1 MFPHLD
7 PLSLHRPHRLI
18 IRRTVGQW
26 VAVAHTSLPPQS
38 EMKALLSLL
47 RSPHTRPAITST
59 ASTCVAAG
67 WGASTLGQAFLSAYQ
82 EANKVGYYNAH
93 TPSSSSSSL
102 PAPQLAFCATERAKG
117 APTFSI
123 QAEFCAET
131 NTVSGHKT
139 FVTGGPEAEVLGVV
153 AVNPEVEDE
162 GEGTCV
168 VLVDARKGDGIQYLA
183 PEREIDFLPDV
194 SHSQILLDAAP
205 VLDVVC
211 DRDAFRR
218 IVRPFR
224 MIEDSAVALATN
236 AYIASRLDRD
246 TLAKLLPQ
254 VVSAFDI
261 YGRIL
266 DTWEALPDPEDRIM
280 TKEALVQES
289 LLYASAASASSKL
302 VRTAL
307 DLGSLG
313 PDFARDSP
321 IFQVAQGARNART
334 KKAVRFA
341 TTPH

>member
-1 MFPHLD
+1 
-7 PLSLHRPHRLI
+7 
-18 IRRTVGQW
+18 
-26 VAVAHTSLPPQS
+26 
-38 EMKALLSLL
+38 MKALLSLL
-47 RSPHTRPAITST
+47 RSPQTPPLITST

-93 TPSSSSSSL
+93 TPSSSSSSSSSPL
-102 PAPQLAFCATERAKG
+102 PAPRLAFCATERAKG

-123 QAEFCAET
+123 QAEYSPST
-131 NTVSGHKT
+131 HTVSGHKT
-139 FVTGGPEAEVLGVV
+139 FVTGGPDAEVLGVV
-153 AVNPEVEDE
+153 AVNPAVKEE

-168 VLVDARKGDGIQYLA
+168 VLVDAREGHGIEYLP
-183 PEREIDFLPDV
+183 PERELDFLPDV

-246 TLAKLLPQ
+246 TLGKLLPQ
-254 VVSAFDI
+254 LVSAFDI

-266 DTWEALPDPEDRIM
+266 DTWEALPNPEDRIM
-280 TKEALVQES
+280 TKEALAEEA

-302 VRTAL
+302 IRKAL

-321 IFQVAQGARNART
+321 IFQVAQGARVART